1 MGNDA
6 QSYIRDVEEDKR
18 AKEETEDSW
27 IERFKRS
34 KFVGFFWFLY
44 VVFLP
49 VILLFRVA
57 GMISYAMTPRHR
69 RYGYRR
75 HKR

>member
-18 AKEETEDSW
+18 AKEATEESW
-27 IERFKRS
+27 INRFKKS

-44 VVFLP
+44 VIFLP

-69 RYGYRR
+69 RHRSWRR
-75 HKR
+75 K